1 MSPLHPLHPATTLLS
16 CAVCLSFSPLLL
28 ADDNPFVKDA
38 SATLTARNY
47 YFSRDYSDIRGSE
60 QSRAQEW
67 AQGFILNV
75 KSGYTP
81 GLIGV
86 GVDAIG
92 TLGLKL
98 DSGKGRVNTGLLPV
112 KDNGEAADEYSR
124 LGATLKL
131 KMSKTE
137 LRIGELQPNLPVLAF
152 SDIRLLPPSYQGTS
166 ITSSEIEGLTLQ
178 AGHLRTTSL
187 RNEAGDEKMIAML
200 GHVPQRKANS
210 DGFNFA
216 GGDYT
221 FNGKRTSVSLWY
233 GQLEDI
239 YHQSFIGLKHSQPVG
254 DWVLGANLGY
264 YDASEDGQQLLG
276 KIDNQAF
283 FSLLS
288 AKRGGHT
295 FYVGYQGMYGSSPF
309 PRVFANITP
318 LGNEVPTYEFAYTDE
333 RSWQLRYD
341 YDFAAMGIPGLTATV
356 RYISGDN
363 VDTGKGYE
371 GKDTERDLDVGYVVQ
386 SGMLSGLGIKV
397 RNVAARSNYRT
408 DIDENRLLL
417 SYTWKL
423 F

>member
-1 MSPLHPLHPATTLLS
+1 MKPIQNLSTLLS
-16 CAVCLSFSPLLL
+16 AAACLSVSPGLL
-28 ADDNPFVKDA
+28 ADENPFIHDA
-38 SATLTARNY
+38 TASLTARNY
-47 YFSRDYSDIRGSE
+47 FFSRDYSDIRGPE
-60 QSRAQEW
+60 HSRAQEW

-81 GLIGV
+81 GLIGI
-86 GVDAIG
+86 GVDASG

-112 KDNGEAADEYSR
+112 QDDGEAANEYSR

-131 KMSKTE
+131 KVSKTE

-152 SDIRLLPPSYQGTS
+152 SDIRLLPPSYNGAS
-166 ITSSEIEGLTLQ
+166 IASSEINGLNLQ
-178 AGHLRTTSL
+178 AGRLRSTSL
-187 RNEAGDEKMIAML
+187 RNEAGDEKLIAML
-200 GHVPQRKANS
+200 GHLPQRRADS
-210 DGFNFA
+210 DGFNYG
-216 GGDYT
+216 GGDYA
-221 FNGKRTSVSLWY
+221 FNDKRTTVSVWY

-239 YHQSFIGLKHSQPVG
+239 YHQGFLGLKHSQPMG

-264 YDASEDGQQLLG
+264 YDASQDGQQLLG

-295 FYVGYQGMYGSSPF
+295 FYVGYQGMYGSSAF
-309 PRVFANITP
+309 PRVFANIAP
-318 LGNEVPTYEFAYTDE
+318 LGNEVPTYEFASADE

-341 YDFAAMGIPGLTATV
+341 YDFAAMGLPGLTATV
-356 RYISGDN
+356 RYLSGDN

-371 GKDTERDLDVGYVVQ
+371 GKDWERDLDIGYVVQ
-386 SGMLSGLGIKV
+386 SGMLSGLGIKL
-397 RNVAARSNYRT
+397 RNAAARSNYRT
-408 DIDENRLLL
+408 DVDENRILL